1 MTTQQIDRQIEKLID
16 QAMATSTVSYNRHGV
31 GHFEVRRA
39 DLPEGISFDQL
50 GLYDATILSGNGQAQ
65 VRNRKRGSVSITF
78 NTYADFE

>member
-1 MTTQQIDRQIEKLID
+1 MTAQQIDQQIEKLID
-16 QAMATSTVSYNRHGV
+16 HAMAASAVSYNRHGA
-31 GHFEVRRA
+31 GHFEVSKA
-39 DLPEGISFDQL
+39 DLPEGILFDRL